1 MVPAGKILKF
11 VRPNSNSPQPESD
24 TKLLEGLIKKTSGS
38 PDLHSIFLSK
48 SSEVKGNED
57 RKNKLSVK
65 YLKIT
70 G

>member
-1 MVPAGKILKF
+1 M
-11 VRPNSNSPQPESD
+11 PNSNSTKPESE

-38 PDLHSIFLSK
+38 PDLHSIFWSK
-48 SSEVKGNED
+48 SSEIKIDNG
-57 RKNKLSVK
+57 RRSKLNAK